1 MPPFSSVA
9 PGGTGCMPHLK
20 LVFWRWDSWLLGG
33 CPTVWILPIKA
44 SGDWFLQKWVALVQV
59 LYDRPSA
66 SLVEAEPWQGC
77 CCVGGEVLSSR
88 WREKP
93 LWACVWG
100 ATTAHTDGALLSFQ
114 TSTCPCRLQRE
125 ESGCL
130 WACAWFLLKT
140 EFSKQGH
147 LVQLALSSSTR
158 CCPCV
163 CGFFFKTWQCLYFIS
178 SWGQYHWLSSPA
190 LADFPPRPWVMQLQ
204 PCCLHVV
211 WGEGRRPSLHVRA
224 ASPLLPPLHSDG
236 FGSGDRGEM
245 LRLHGVRWDLRVFTA
260 LMRFGEFCNLQWILE
275 FQILF
280 SILELLFSAF

>member
-163 CGFFFKTWQCLYFIS
+163 CGFFKKPDSAFIS
-178 SWGQYHWLSSPA
+178 SHPEGSTTGCQALHWQIFLPGLGWCSFN
-190 LADFPPRPWVMQLQ
+190 LAVFTLCEERAGGHPSTCVRLPL
-204 PCCLHVV
+204 CCLHSTVMALALV
-211 WGEGRRPSLHVRA
+211 TVGRCS
-224 ASPLLPPLHSDG
+224 
-236 FGSGDRGEM
+236 
-245 LRLHGVRWDLRVFTA
+245 VFTVFA
-260 LMRFGEFCNLQWILE
+260 EISGFLQL
-275 FQILF
+275 
-280 SILELLFSAF
+280 

>member
-190 LADFPPRPWVMQLQ
+190 LADFPPRPWVMQLAVFTLCEERAGGH
-204 PCCLHVV
+204 PSTCVRLPLCCLHSTVMALALV
-211 WGEGRRPSLHVRA
+211 TVGRCS
-224 ASPLLPPLHSDG
+224 
-236 FGSGDRGEM
+236 
-245 LRLHGVRWDLRVFTA
+245 VFTVFA
-260 LMRFGEFCNLQWILE
+260 EISGFLQL
-275 FQILF
+275 
-280 SILELLFSAF
+280 